1 MLNVHQMEELLW
13 QARVLEEKAQEHTE
27 WKMIVE
33 RQFDSQIERVRATLN
48 RQRIANAELKRHIAE
63 LDNTIEALTVIA
75 EDDL

>member
-1 MLNVHQMEELLW
+1 MEELLW

-33 RQFDSQIERVRATLN
+33 RQFESQIERIRGTLN
-48 RQRIANAELKRHIAE
+48 RQRIANAELKRHIE
-63 LDNTIEALTVIA
+63 QLDNTIEQLTTLA